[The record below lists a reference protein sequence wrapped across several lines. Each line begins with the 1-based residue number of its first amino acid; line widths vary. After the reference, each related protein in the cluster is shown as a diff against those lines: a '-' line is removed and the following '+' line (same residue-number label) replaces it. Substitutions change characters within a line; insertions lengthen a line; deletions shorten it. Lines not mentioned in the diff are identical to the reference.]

1 MAKFQSKEG
10 HTLRPYQREFI
21 TSVVSN
27 YPHVATFDDMG
38 LGKTIQCIAA
48 DAYRRYHAGPGP
60 HKTLVVAPLTGVID
74 QWVEAFNSWQPHLT
88 VRRVNPKKRYLFLQE
103 EADVYIIH
111 PEGLRLEAD
120 ALSQINWLHF
130 IFDECHRIKNRKTK
144 TAKAAV
150 AVGKQAQY
158 RTGATG
164 TPIENRAD
172 EMWHILKW
180 LYPDAASRKRAG
192 FNHWTQKLLASYWRF
207 YERFTLYEE
216 DPWTGYHTITGTKNE
231 SELRELFGPL
241 YVRRYKQDVAKEL
254 PDKQYQK
261 YHVDLLPKQR
271 KAYNAM
277 RDQLLAWVGENE
289 DQPVVAP
296 VVIAQL
302 IRLQQFTLG
311 FGEIKT
317 VTKINVD
324 GGVRKERQE
333 TRFNLHEP
341 SVKLDAL
348 MDILDDLGDKQAV
361 IFTTSKQA
369 VALANARF
377 EKAGISA
384 VTITGDIGDA
394 QRTLNIKKHQ
404 RGEAQVLVATIRAGG
419 VGINLQHCDI
429 MVFLDRDWSPA
440 KNKQAED
447 RLHRIGQKNTVHII
461 DIVARNTIDQRK
473 DDVLQKKWSWIRNTV
488 GTGE

>member
-1 MAKFQSKEG
+1 MKQLRSKEG
-10 HTLRPYQREFI
+10 HTLRPYQQEFI
-21 TSVVSN
+21 DLVVTN
-27 YPHVATFDDMG
+27 FPHVATFDDMG

-48 DAYRRYHAGPGP
+48 DLYRRQQAGPGP

-74 QWVEAFNSWQPHLT
+74 QWVEAYNEWAPHLT
-88 VRRVNPKKRYLFLQE
+88 VRRVDPKKRYLFLKE
-103 EADVYIIH
+103 EADVYVIH

-120 ALSQINWLHF
+120 NLCQINWLHF
-130 IFDECHRIKNRKTK
+130 IFDEAHRIKNRKTK

-150 AVGKQAQY
+150 AVGKAAKY
-158 RTGATG
+158 RTAATG
-164 TPIENRAD
+164 TPIENRPD
-172 EMWHILKW
+172 EFWHILKW
-180 LYPDAASRKRAG
+180 LYPDKASRTQFAL
-192 FNHWTQKLLASYWRF
+192 WPQKLLASYWRF
-207 YERFTLYEE
+207 YERYTRYEA

-231 SELRELFGPL
+231 EELRELFGPL

-261 YHVDLLPKQR
+261 YHVTLPPKQR

-277 RDQLLAWVGENE
+277 RDELLAWVGEHE

-311 FGEIKT
+311 YGELKT
-317 VTKINVD
+317 TVKVNVD
-324 GGVRKERQE
+324 GGVRKERKE
-333 TRFNLHEP
+333 VRFHLSEP

-361 IFTTSKQA
+361 VFTTSKQA

-377 EKAGISA
+377 DKAGIEA
-384 VTITGDIGDA
+384 VTITGDISDS

-461 DIVARNTIDQRK
+461 DIVARNTVDQRK
-473 DDVLQKKWSWIRNTV
+473 DDVLQKKWSWIRATV
-488 GTGE
+488 GAGD

>member
-1 MAKFQSKEG
+1 MNSLVSKDG
-10 HTLRPYQREFI
+10 FTLRPYQQEFI
-21 TSVVSN
+21 DTVVTN

-48 DAYRRYHAGPGP
+48 DAYRRQQAGPGQ

-74 QWVEAFNSWQPHLT
+74 QWVEAFNNWLPELT
-88 VRRVNPKKRYLFLQE
+88 VRRVNPKKRYLFLKE

-111 PEGLRLEAD
+111 PEGLRLEAT
-120 ALSQINWLHF
+120 ALSGIKWLHF
-130 IFDECHRIKNRKTK
+130 IFDEVHRIKNRNTK
-144 TAKAAV
+144 TSKAAIT
-150 AVGKQAQY
+150 VGKQARF

-164 TPIENRAD
+164 TPIENRTD
-172 EMWHILKW
+172 ELWHILKW
-180 LYPDAASRKRAG
+180 LYPDKYSRQSAQ
-192 FNHWTQKLLASYWRF
+192 FNHWAQKLLASYWRF
-207 YERFTLYEE
+207 FERYTVYETDE
-216 DPWTGYHTITGTKNE
+216 WTGYHTITGTKNAE
-231 SELRELFGPL
+231 ELRELFGPL
-241 YVRRYKQDVAKEL
+241 YVRRYKQNVAKEL

-261 YHVDLLPKQR
+261 YYVDLLPKQR

-277 RDQLLAWVGENE
+277 RDQLLAWVGEQE

-302 IRLQQFTLG
+302 IRLQQFALG
-311 FGEIKT
+311 YGEIST
-317 VTKINVD
+317 ITKVNVND
-324 GGVRKERQE
+324 GVRKERQE
-333 TRFNLHEP
+333 VRFTLSEP
-341 SVKLDAL
+341 SIKLDAL
-348 MDILDDLGDKQAV
+348 MEILDDLGDKQAV

-377 EKAGISA
+377 EAAGISA
-384 VTITGDIGDA
+384 VTITGDISDA
-394 QRTLNIKKHQ
+394 QRSLNIKKHQ
-404 RGEAQVLVATIRAGG
+404 SGEAQVLVATIRAGG

-429 MVFLDRDWSPA
+429 MIFLDRDWSPA

-473 DDVLQKKWSWIRNTV
+473 DDVLQKKWGWIKETI
-488 GTGE
+488 GAY

>member
-1 MAKFQSKEG
+1 MKQLRSKEG
-10 HTLRPYQREFI
+10 HTLRPYQQEFI
-21 TSVVSN
+21 DLVVTN
-27 YPHVATFDDMG
+27 FPHVATFDDMG

-48 DAYRRYHAGPGP
+48 DLYRRQQAGPGP

-74 QWVEAFNSWQPHLT
+74 QWVEAYNEWAPHLT
-88 VRRVNPKKRYLFLQE
+88 VRRVDPKKRYLFLKE
-103 EADVYIIH
+103 EADVYVIH

-120 ALSQINWLHF
+120 NLCQINWLHF
-130 IFDECHRIKNRKTK
+130 IFDEAHRIKNRKTK

-150 AVGKQAQY
+150 AVGKAARY
-158 RTGATG
+158 RTAATG
-164 TPIENRAD
+164 TPIENRPD
-172 EMWHILKW
+172 EFWHILKW
-180 LYPDAASRKRAG
+180 LYPDKASRTQFAL
-192 FNHWTQKLLASYWRF
+192 WPQKLLASYWRF
-207 YERFTLYEE
+207 YERYTRYEA

-231 SELRELFGPL
+231 EELRELFGPL

-261 YHVDLLPKQR
+261 YHVTLPPKQR

-277 RDQLLAWVGENE
+277 RDELLAWVGEHE

-311 FGEIKT
+311 YGELKT
-317 VTKINVD
+317 TVKVNVD
-324 GGVRKERQE
+324 GGVRKERKE
-333 TRFNLHEP
+333 VRFHLNEP

-361 IFTTSKQA
+361 VFTTSKQA

-377 EKAGISA
+377 DKAGIEA
-384 VTITGDIGDA
+384 VTITGDISDS

-461 DIVARNTIDQRK
+461 DIVARNTVDQRK
-473 DDVLQKKWSWIRNTV
+473 DDVLQKKWNWIRATV
-488 GTGE
+488 GAGD

>member
-1 MAKFQSKEG
+1 MPKFQSKEG
-10 HTLRPYQREFI
+10 YTLRPYQREFI
-21 TSVVSN
+21 TTVVSN

-38 LGKTIQCIAA
+38 LGKTVQCIAA
-48 DAYRRYHAGPGP
+48 DVYRRQQAGPGP

-74 QWVEAFNSWQPHLT
+74 QWVEAFHSWQPQLT
-88 VRRVNPKKRYLFLQE
+88 VRRVDPKKRYLFLQQ

-120 ALSQINWLHF
+120 NLAQIPWLHM
-130 IFDECHRIKNRKTK
+130 IFDEVHRIKNRKTK

-150 AVGKQAQY
+150 AVGKAAQY

-164 TPIENRAD
+164 TPIENRTD

-180 LYPDAASRKRAG
+180 LYPDAASRKNAE

-207 YERFTLYEE
+207 YERFTKYDV
-216 DPWTGYHTITGTKNE
+216 DPWTGYHTVTGTKNE
-231 SELRELFGPL
+231 AELRELFGPL

-277 RDQLLAWVGENE
+277 RDSLLAWVGEHE

-311 FGEIKT
+311 YGEIT
-317 VTKINVD
+317 TTTKVNVD
-324 GGVRKERQE
+324 GGKRVERQE
-333 TRFNLHEP
+333 TKFTISEP

-348 MDILDDLGDKQAV
+348 MDILDDMGDKQAV
-361 IFTTSKQA
+361 VFTTSKQA

-394 QRTLNIKKHQ
+394 QRSLNIKKHQ
-404 RGEAQVLVATIRAGG
+404 AGEAQVLIATIRAGG

-447 RLHRIGQKNTVHII
+447 RLHRIGQKNIVHII
-461 DIVARNTIDQRK
+461 DIVANHTIDQRK
-473 DDVLQKKWSWIRNTV
+473 DDVLQKKWSWIRDTV
-488 GTGE
+488 GAYE